1 MQNAF
6 CTASHQQW
14 YAVGPQ
20 LRANSRWRRAAWPL
34 ETDQE
39 LAPVLSIKAAVEDKV
54 AAVLP
59 DVAPFNSVL
68 VNRYADGRA
77 QIKWHADDESCYG
90 VNALPFAPLYSF
102 LLSKDF
108 ISFSLKH
115 RGEREPP
122 LDLFQMAHQAH
133 QVG

>member
-1 MQNAF
+1 MQNAP
-6 CTASHQQW
+6 ASHQQW

-39 LAPVLSIKAAVEDKV
+39 LAPVLCIKAAVEDKV
-54 AAVLP
+54 AVVLP

-90 VNALPFAPLYSF
+90 VNALPFAPLYTF
-102 LLSKDF
+102 LLSKVF
-108 ISFSLKH
+108 IPFSLSNTEEGEPTLWAE
-115 RGEREPP
+115 RGLSNGAP
-122 LDLFQMAHQAH
+122 
-133 QVG
+133 G

>member
-1 MQNAF
+1 MQNAP
-6 CTASHQQW
+6 ASHQQW

-39 LAPVLSIKAAVEDKV
+39 LAPVLSIKAAVEAKV
-54 AAVLP
+54 AVVLP

-90 VNALPFAPLYSF
+90 VNALPFAPLYTF

-108 ISFSLKH
+108 VPFSLPSTEGGEPTLWAE
-115 RGEREPP
+115 RGLSNGAP
-122 LDLFQMAHQAH
+122 
-133 QVG
+133 G